1 MRGEKLMSSNYMTLK
16 FKSSPQNEKLARR
29 VIAAFAAE
37 LNPTVDEICD
47 IKTAVSEAV
56 TNAIV
61 HGYRNKEG
69 TVTLNACYNGATIE
83 ISVCDNGVGIENI
96 QKAREPLFTTQPEL
110 ERSGMGFTVMET
122 FMDYLDV
129 ISSVN
134 EGTKVIM
141 RKTIGAFN
149 ESN

>member
-1 MRGEKLMSSNYMTLK
+1 MSTNYMTIK
-16 FKSSPQNEKLARR
+16 FKSIPENEKLARR
-29 VIAAFAAE
+29 VIAAFVSD

-47 IKTAVSEAV
+47 VKTAVSEAV

-61 HGYRNKEG
+61 HGYKNKDG
-69 TVTLNACYNGATIE
+69 TVTLSACYNGGTLE
-83 ISVCDNGVGIENI
+83 VSVSDNGVGIEDI
-96 QKAREPLFTTQPEL
+96 TKAREPLYTTQPEL

-129 ISSVN
+129 ISSPN

-141 RKTIGAFN
+141 RKTIGSLN
-149 ESN
+149 DR